1 MNRGR
6 FREFYQC
13 DIDIAGETNGLISE
27 AEALYIVCRVF
38 REFGINFKF
47 KVSSRV
53 LLEAII
59 ESSDC
64 EPQKFKTICSSI
76 DKLDK
81 ESFENVEKEL
91 IEEKG
96 LTLE

>member
-13 DIDIAGETNGLISE
+13 DIDIAGDTNGLIAE
-27 AEALYIVCRVF
+27 AEVLYIVCWVLK
-38 REFGINFKF
+38 EFGVNFKF
-47 KVSSRV
+47 KVSNRV

-59 ESSDC
+59 ECSNC
-64 EPQKFKTICSSI
+64 EQQKFKTICSSI

-81 ESFENVEKEL
+81 ETFENVA
-91 IEEKG
+91 
-96 LTLE
+96 